1 MRHAAG
7 TLRCH
12 GHRAWPAQLFF
23 AKLRLALRAAGHTP
37 RPGPVWVPRDHPGSW
52 PCGAGAPEPA
62 PGCLGLFGTNLRLIP
77 EKANPLCEMKVGTQ
91 RDSCHLTR
99 APCKPGAGCCP
110 RCDRQGLGPPAR

>member
-1 MRHAAG
+1 MRHEAG

-23 AKLRLALRAAGHTP
+23 AKLRLALRATGHTP
-37 RPGPVWVPRDHPGSW
+37 RPGPVWVLRDHPSGW

-77 EKANPLCEMKVGTQ
+77 GKGKPSLSDEGGDSERLLSPDPGPLQTG
-91 RDSCHLTR
+91 
-99 APCKPGAGCCP
+99 G
-110 RCDRQGLGPPAR
+110 GLLSTA